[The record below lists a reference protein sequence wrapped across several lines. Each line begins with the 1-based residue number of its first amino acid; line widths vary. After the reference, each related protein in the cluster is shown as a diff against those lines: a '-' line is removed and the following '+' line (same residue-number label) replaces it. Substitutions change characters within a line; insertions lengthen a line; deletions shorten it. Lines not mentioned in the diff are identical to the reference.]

1 MKPGIGHAGLSK
13 AMHEGHDVTTHIHL
27 VRHGRHALLHRILCG
42 RMPGVEL
49 DEPGREQMN
58 AAARM
63 IKLAAPQILQS
74 SPQRR
79 TLQSATIIAAAVGL
93 PVEIVAA
100 FDEIDMGRWTGMELA
115 KLAEDKHWRQWNEKR
130 GSTCPPEGESMVAL
144 QKRVVDHL
152 EQLRTT
158 EGAVVIV
165 SHAEPIRAALM
176 HYLGI
181 PLDLFYTLKINPASV
196 STITLEGKQAL
207 VSRVNYGAAA

>member
-49 DEPGREQMN
+49 DERGREQMN
-58 AAARM
+58 AAAAM

-158 EGAVVIV
+158 EGSVVIV

>member
-1 MKPGIGHAGLSK
+1 
-13 AMHEGHDVTTHIHL
+13 MHEGHDVTTHIHL

-49 DEPGREQMN
+49 DERGREQMN
-58 AAARM
+58 AAATM
-63 IKLAAPQILQS
+63 IKPTAPQILQS

-115 KLAEDKHWRQWNEKR
+115 VLAEDKHWQQWNEKR
-130 GSTCPPEGESMVAL
+130 GSTCPPEGESMAAL

-152 EQLRTT
+152 DQLRTT
-158 EGAVVIV
+158 EGSVVIV

>member
-1 MKPGIGHAGLSK
+1 MMKPGTVLAALSK

-42 RMPGVEL
+42 RMSAVDL
-49 DEPGREQMN
+49 DESGREQMN

-100 FDEIDMGRWTGMELA
+100 ME
-115 KLAEDKHWRQWNEKR
+115 
-130 GSTCPPEGESMVAL
+130 
-144 QKRVVDHL
+144 
-152 EQLRTT
+152 
-158 EGAVVIV
+158 
-165 SHAEPIRAALM
+165 
-176 HYLGI
+176 
-181 PLDLFYTLKINPASV
+181 
-196 STITLEGKQAL
+196 
-207 VSRVNYGAAA
+207 

>member
-1 MKPGIGHAGLSK
+1 
-13 AMHEGHDVTTHIHL
+13 MHEGHDVTTHIHL

-49 DEPGREQMN
+49 DERGREQMN
-58 AAARM
+58 AAAAM
-63 IKLAAPQILQS
+63 IKPTAPQILQS

-100 FDEIDMGRWTGMELA
+100 FDEIEMGRWTGMELA
-115 KLAEDKHWRQWNEKR
+115 MLAEDKHWQQWNEKR
-130 GSTCPPEGESMVAL
+130 GSTCPPEGESMAAL

-152 EQLRTT
+152 DQLRAT
-158 EGAVVIV
+158 EGSVVIV